1 MKILISLLLLG
12 LFAGGR
18 CSSQGQDLRSSW
30 IERLKA
36 TPVAQMEAGL
46 PNVNFA
52 DWFADR
58 VKPSATGY
66 EVRECQE
73 PDKPTPS
80 ANPQRLL
87 CVLAYTNP
95 PQPGWNRGIQLNFVV
110 GVTRPSATGATDAK
124 PVPCRF
130 LTGSNGPSDPH
141 MARPTYRIFKLSE
154 LKRSKRAPATR
165 PNSG

>member
-1 MKILISLLLLG
+1 MRILISLLLLG

-18 CSSQGQDLRSSW
+18 CSSQGQDRQQSW

-46 PNVNFA
+46 PNVSFA

-58 VKPSATGY
+58 VKPSEIGY
-66 EVRECQE
+66 EIKECQE

-80 ANPQRLL
+80 TNPQRLL
-87 CVLAYTNP
+87 CVSAYTKP
-95 PQPGWNRGIQLNFVV
+95 PQPGWYRGIQLNFVV
-110 GVTRPSATGATDAK
+110 GILSPSATGATDAK

-130 LTGSNGPSDPH
+130 LIGSDAPSNPQ
-141 MARPTYRIFKLSE
+141 MKRPTYFFFKLSE
-154 LKRSKRAPATR
+154 FGKRYRAPATG